1 MDNPAVLC
9 YDGGRN
15 SKGGGGMTLGERL
28 IQLRAKAGLSQDA
41 LAERLGVS
49 RQSVS
54 KWENDVSVPDL
65 EKLVKLSEMFGIS
78 LDELVKGE
86 VADPTAPIIRA
97 GMAAG
102 EGLRF
107 HRQLLTGLAFFLSAA
122 VLWSSVNSWGAIT
135 VWPLL
140 MCGTAC
146 LFRRDFSAIL
156 CGWGVWLALFSVFGP
171 CLMWFPSGDHVYW
184 MAAFWMTLALLLLTV
199 QTIRRPPPVPVCW
212 LLLAASAFQYF
223 STRAVWLSIR
233 SPGLLQFF
241 QLRPGGK
248 FLTLYWL
255 AMSLLMS
262 FRSLRTLVSRRHLG
276 KSQSES

>member
-1 MDNPAVLC
+1 
-9 YDGGRN
+9 
-15 SKGGGGMTLGERL
+15 MTLGERL
-28 IQLRAKAGLSQDA
+28 IQLRAKAGLSQDD

-54 KWENDVSVPDL
+54 KWENNVSVPDL
-65 EKLVKLSEMFGIS
+65 DKLVKLGEVFGVS
-78 LDELVKGE
+78 LDELVRGN
-86 VADPTAPIIRA
+86 VPGPADPIAKAGVTA
-97 GMAAG
+97 
-102 EGLRF
+102 EELRL
-107 HRQLLTGLAFFLSAA
+107 HRQRLTGLAFLLSAA
-122 VLWSSVNSWGAIT
+122 VLWSSVDSWGAIT

-171 CLMWFPSGDHVYW
+171 YLMWFPSGDHVYW
-184 MAAFWMTLALLLLTV
+184 MAAFWTTLALLLLTV

-255 AMSLLMS
+255 AMSLLVS
-262 FRSLRTLVSRRHLG
+262 FYSLRTLVSRRHLG
-276 KSQSES
+276 KVQSGS